1 MDTAEV
7 GVLRLAMVSLGS
19 HHNLTRDLDTWYSLP
34 DQHDD
39 QQQWQEQGTSGN
51 KVTYSNFSRTRLL
64 EYSKKYFSKN
74 CLSLIYNLLD
84 SLQLHP
90 ISNLNLPH
98 PSSQQDQTQHL

>member
-1 MDTAEV
+1 M
-7 GVLRLAMVSLGS
+7 LRLAMVSLGS

-64 EYSKKYFSKN
+64 EYSKKYLFQK
-74 CLSLIYNLLD
+74 LPLIYNLLD

>member
-1 MDTAEV
+1 MECFYNRNGFLPISSEVDTAEV

-19 HHNLTRDLDTWYSLP
+19 HQNLTHDLDTWYSLP

-64 EYSKKYFSKN
+64 EYSKKYFSKS
-74 CLSLIYNLLD
+74 CL
-84 SLQLHP
+84 
-90 ISNLNLPH
+90 
-98 PSSQQDQTQHL
+98 